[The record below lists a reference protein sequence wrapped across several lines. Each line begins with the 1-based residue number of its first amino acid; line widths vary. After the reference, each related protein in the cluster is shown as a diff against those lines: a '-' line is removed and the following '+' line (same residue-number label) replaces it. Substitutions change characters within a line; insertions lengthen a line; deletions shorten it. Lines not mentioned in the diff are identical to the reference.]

1 MFNGVDKAML
11 ENLGIINLWTYIV
24 GVIFITLIPGP
35 NSIFVL
41 TSSAKHGVKEGY
53 KASFGVFIGDATLI
67 FLAFIGVASLVRTSP
82 MFFSII
88 RYAGAAYLFYLGI
101 RILYSAMSK
110 IERPG
115 SLVVK
120 AVKEHTFRKALLL
133 SLTNPKTIIF
143 YVSFFV
149 QFVSPDYPNTAV
161 PFFILGSILEA
172 FSMLYL
178 SVLIFGG
185 ATLASIFR
193 QRYSLARLSNGC
205 IGTLF
210 LAFGLKLAMTSS

>member
-1 MFNGVDKAML
+1 ML
-11 ENLGIINLWTYIV
+11 ENLGVINLWTYVI

-41 TSSAKHGVKEGY
+41 TSSARHGVKEGY
-53 KASFGVFIGDATLI
+53 KASFGVFLGDATLI

-82 MFFSII
+82 LFFSIVK
-88 RYAGAAYLFYLGI
+88 YAGAAYLLYLGG
-101 RILYSAMSK
+101 RILYTTLIKREGHTVA
-110 IERPG
+110 ETP
-115 SLVVK
+115 K
-120 AVKEHTFRKALLL
+120 ATKEHTFRKALLL

-185 ATLASIFR
+185 ATLASMFR
-193 QRYSLARLSNGC
+193 QRYGLAKLSNGC

-210 LAFGLKLAMTSS
+210 LAFGLKLALATS

>member
-1 MFNGVDKAML
+1 MI
-11 ENLGIINLWTYIV
+11 ENLGVINLWTYII
-24 GVIFITLIPGP
+24 GVVFITLIPGP

-41 TSSAKHGVKEGY
+41 TSSAKQGVREGY
-53 KASFGVFIGDATLI
+53 KAAFGVFLGDATLI

-82 MFFSII
+82 LFFSVIK
-88 RYAGAAYLFYLGI
+88 YAGAAYLFYLG
-101 RILYSAMSK
+101 SK
-110 IERPG
+110 IIYTTLIKRENHAANDVPKVSR
-115 SLVVK
+115 
-120 AVKEHTFRKALLL
+120 EHTFRKAFLL

-172 FSMLYL
+172 FSMAYL
-178 SVLIFGG
+178 SLLIFSG
-185 ATLASIFR
+185 ATLASMLR
-193 QRYSLARLSNGC
+193 QRHTLAKLSNGC

-210 LAFGLKLAMTSS
+210 LAFGLKLALAS

>member
-1 MFNGVDKAML
+1 ML
-11 ENLGIINLWTYIV
+11 ENLGVINLWTYII

-53 KASFGVFIGDATLI
+53 KASLGVFLGDATLI
-67 FLAFIGVASLVRTSP
+67 FLAYVGVASLVRTSP
-82 MFFSII
+82 MFFSVIK
-88 RYAGAAYLFYLGI
+88 YAGAAYLFYLGS
-101 RILYSAMSK
+101 RILYSSL
-110 IERPG
+110 IEKGRKTAEEIK
-115 SLVVK
+115 VAK
-120 AVKEHTFRKALLL
+120 DHTFRKALLL

-178 SVLIFGG
+178 SVLIFSG
-185 ATLASIFR
+185 ATLASMLR
-193 QRYSLARLSNGC
+193 QRYGLARLSNGC